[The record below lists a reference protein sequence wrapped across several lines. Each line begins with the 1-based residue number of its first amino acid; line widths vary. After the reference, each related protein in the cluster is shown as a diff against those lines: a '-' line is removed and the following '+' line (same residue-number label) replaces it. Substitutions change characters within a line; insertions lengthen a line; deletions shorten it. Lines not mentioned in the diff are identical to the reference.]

1 MTVIESAK
9 NQVKTRRE
17 WLDEAY
23 EAQTLVE
30 TLPPEISSLEGG
42 LDINGEVATLSL
54 TGGDDAVTVCKEAG
68 VVFEKP
74 KMAGYSSDFKVI
86 GHLNIFAIIIYNLE
100 VPANCRVEEYKDTIT
115 RYRAICEETELEVTE
130 SGIC

>member
-1 MTVIESAK
+1 MNVLEAAEM
-9 NQVKTRRE
+9 QVKSRKE
-17 WLDEAY
+17 WLDDAY
-23 EAQTLVE
+23 KAQALAKE
-30 TLPPEISSLEGG
+30 LPDKISSLEGG